1 MMLDNEFLKIYFF
14 ILLRFL
20 LKFKALIEILG
31 CRAEVKNIDGE
42 RFDVIIGDL
51 ADPMEGG
58 PCYQLYTKYFYKL
71 VLKPKLSHRR
81 VFVTQL

>member
-1 MMLDNEFLKIYFF
+1 MMLDKEFLKLHFF

-20 LKFKALIEILG
+20 LKFKSLIEILRR
-31 CRAEVKNIDGE
+31 RAEVENMDGE

-51 ADPMEGG
+51 ADPIEGS

-71 VLKPKLSHRR
+71 VLNLFISL
-81 VFVTQL
+81 F

>member
-1 MMLDNEFLKIYFF
+1 MMLDNEFLMLHFF

-20 LKFKALIEILG
+20 LKFKDLIEII
-31 CRAEVKNIDGE
+31 RRKAEVENRDDK

-58 PCYQLYTKYFYKL
+58 PY
-71 VLKPKLSHRR
+71 
-81 VFVTQL
+81 

>member
-1 MMLDNEFLKIYFF
+1 MMLDNELLKLHFF

-20 LKFKALIEILG
+20 LKFKALIEIL
-31 CRAEVKNIDGE
+31 RRMVEVENIDGE

-71 VLKPKLSHRR
+71 VINLFISL
-81 VFVTQL
+81 F

>member
-1 MMLDNEFLKIYFF
+1 MMLNNEFLKLHFF

-20 LKFKALIEILG
+20 LKFKALIEILRR
-31 CRAEVKNIDGE
+31 RAEVENRDDE

-51 ADPMEGG
+51 TDPTEGG

-71 VLKPKLSHRR
+71 VLNIFISL
-81 VFVTQL
+81 F